1 MKVMQ
6 KGREAKPFTRYN
18 SSTIQPFNLS
28 TKVKPLLPFLGTLCI
43 VLLFHFS
50 KIYVLK
56 FYPVI
61 VNSFIFCVF
70 FASLFCRE
78 TVIQKIA
85 KKMEGGVLDDF
96 TRNYTRNLN
105 YVWCVFLFINLSIS
119 IATVF
124 MSAKAWA
131 LYNACISYIALGV
144 MFGVEY
150 IIRIILRARHKK
162 NAK

>member
-1 MKVMQ
+1 MS
-6 KGREAKPFTRYN
+6 GRQAVYIKKLKT
-18 SSTIQPFNLS
+18 
-28 TKVKPLLPFLGTLCI
+28 LLPFAGTLCI

-70 FASLFCRE
+70 FSSLFCKE

-85 KKMEGGVLDDF
+85 KKMEGGVLNEF
-96 TRNYTRNLN
+96 TKNYTRKLT

-124 MSAKAWA
+124 MSAKVWE

-150 IIRIILRARHKK
+150 IVRIIMRARYQK

>member
-1 MKVMQ
+1 MDIK
-6 KGREAKPFTRYN
+6 K
-18 SSTIQPFNLS
+18 L
-28 TKVKPLLPFLGTLCI
+28 KPLVPFCATICV

-50 KIYVLK
+50 KIYALK
-56 FYPVI
+56 FYPVV

-70 FASLFCRE
+70 FSSLFCEE
-78 TVIQKIA
+78 TIIQKVA
-85 KKMEGGVLDDF
+85 KKMDGELTDF
-96 TRNYTRNLN
+96 SRNYTRKLT

-124 MSAKAWA
+124 MSAKIWE

-150 IIRIILRARHKK
+150 IVRIIMRARYERRK
-162 NAK
+162 

>member
-1 MKVMQ
+1 MEKLKKLKAIIPV
-6 KGREAKPFTRYN
+6 
-18 SSTIQPFNLS
+18 
-28 TKVKPLLPFLGTLCI
+28 LGTVCV

-70 FASLFCRE
+70 FSSVFCEE
-78 TVIQKIA
+78 TIIQKIA
-85 KKMEGGVLDDF
+85 KKMDGELTDF
-96 TRNYTRNLN
+96 SRNYTRKLT
-105 YVWCVFLFINLSIS
+105 YVWCIFLFVNLSIS
-119 IATVF
+119 FATVF
-124 MSAKAWA
+124 MSPKVWE

-150 IIRIILRARHKK
+150 IVRIILRAKYDRK
-162 NAK
+162 

>member
-1 MKVMQ
+1 MSEGQAVYIK
-6 KGREAKPFTRYN
+6 KLR
-18 SSTIQPFNLS
+18 
-28 TKVKPLLPFLGTLCI
+28 PLLPFVGTLLI

-50 KIYVLK
+50 KLYFLK

-70 FASLFCRE
+70 FSSLFCKE

-85 KKMEGGVLDDF
+85 KKMDGGELNDF
-96 TRNYTRNLN
+96 TRNYTRKLT
-105 YVWCVFLFINLSIS
+105 YVWCVFLFVNLSIS
-119 IATVF
+119 VATVF
-124 MSAKAWA
+124 MSPKVWE

-150 IIRIILRARHKK
+150 IVRIIMRARYQK